1 MKGRWWTE
9 RSPKQS
15 DSAEGRARRKYRDF
29 RSLLAANNEC
39 LSLLTSIQEDLSYVP
54 PLPSVVGER
63 AAGVFLRALTSVEA
77 LERVT
82 GRSFPSF
89 HRLLE
94 AGRREVEAFL
104 AAEGFRET
112 PPLAVPLN
120 RLDASRAPEVGGKAA
135 TLGEVA
141 NGLGLPVPDGFVLTT
156 AAYWQT
162 AGLPLWS
169 RVRDTLRDLDPGD
182 AKALADASRVLWEA
196 VLSLSLPRAVEVALT
211 ERAKGLRRGGG
222 GFAVRSSAVG
232 EGGRRT
238 FAGQFLSLLNVPK
251 ADLPKAYLKVLAS
264 RFSERALAYRLAHGI
279 REVESPLAVL
289 VLPTINARAAGIL
302 YTRDPGRPAS
312 GNLLVT
318 ATAGLALDLA
328 GGKAPADLFL
338 VSRSRSHP
346 VLERRTVDKPER
358 VVLSTEGG
366 IGRERVPEEERP
378 KAALS
383 TEELQ
388 ILAHWGVRLE
398 AHFGTPQDV
407 EWVLDDRGD
416 LYVVQTRDLVVGKE
430 WGALRSRPKAVPLLS
445 GGRTVFPGRASGTSV
460 VEGEGTRP
468 GTVPEGAVLVVRRPT
483 PEIARILPR
492 LAGVVAEEGN
502 VTGHAAALLRE
513 YGIPSLFEARGVLGL
528 VKNGDAL
535 SLDAARKTLYAGRLW
550 PPAEQTV
557 KIPERF
563 APQKADPLHRRLL
576 TLHLVDPSAFNFRP
590 GACRSAHDVLRYCHE
605 KAIEAMFSLS
615 DTVLDRSP
623 QAARR
628 LVSATPIRLFVLDL
642 GGGVRVT
649 ESPPGEIRPE
659 EIVSRP
665 FRALWR
671 GVNHPGVS
679 WRREMPASLT
689 GLASVMAGSLAAQS
703 GVRRALG
710 EKSYLLVAENHMNL
724 NSRLAFH
731 FTLVD
736 ACLGDDPNA
745 NYISFRF
752 AGGGATWWR
761 RNLRAIFLERVLRSL
776 GFEADRRMD
785 VVNAWY
791 RKGSVDA
798 TERALNLLGRL
809 MACSSQLDMYMESE
823 EGMEWYVAQFLRGN
837 YGFQSPEGG
846 TPAGEGAPPRTAEET
861 GEPCSP
867 QGSA

>member
-1 MKGRWWTE
+1 MIRRWMGKPPE
-9 RSPKQS
+9 RRA
-15 DSAEGRARRKYRDF
+15 SAEERARRKYGDF

-39 LSLLTSIQEDLSYVP
+39 LSLLTSLQEDLSYVP
-54 PLPSVVGER
+54 PLPAVVGER
-63 AAGVFLRALTSVEA
+63 AAGVFLRASSSVEA

-94 AGRREVEAFL
+94 AGRREVEAFV
-104 AAEGFRET
+104 AAEGYRET
-112 PPLAVPLN
+112 PPLALSLS
-120 RLDASRAPEVGGKAA
+120 RLDASRVAEAGGKAA

-141 NGLGLPVPDGFVLTT
+141 NGVGLPVPDGFVLTT

-162 AGLPLWS
+162 VGLPLWS
-169 RVRDTLRDLDPGD
+169 RIRDTLRDLDPGD
-182 AKALADASRVLWEA
+182 EKALAEASRRLREA
-196 VLSLSLPRAVEVALT
+196 VLALSLPRAVEVALT
-211 ERAKGLRRGGG
+211 ERAKALARGRGGL
-222 GFAVRSSAVG
+222 AVRSSAVG

-238 FAGQFLSLLNVPK
+238 FAGQFLSLLNVPE
-251 ADLPKAYLKVLAS
+251 ADLPKAYLQVLAS
-264 RFSERALAYRLAHGI
+264 RFSERAIAYRLAQGI

-289 VLPTINARAAGIL
+289 VLPTIQARAAGIL

-328 GGKAPADLFL
+328 GGKAPGDLFV

-346 VLERRTVDKPER
+346 VLERRTLDKPER
-358 VVLSTEGG
+358 VVPSPGG
-366 IGRERVPEEERP
+366 GLARERVPEEEQRKP
-378 KAALS
+378 ALS

-398 AHFGTPQDV
+398 AHFGVPQDV
-407 EWVLDDRGD
+407 EWVLDETGD
-416 LYVVQTRDLVVGKE
+416 LYVVQSRDLLVGKE
-430 WGALRSRPKAVPLLS
+430 RTALRGRPKAVPLLS
-445 GGRTVFPGRASGTSV
+445 GGRTVFPGRASGKAV
-460 VEGEGTRP
+460 VEGEGGRLGP
-468 GTVPEGAVLVVRRPT
+468 VPEGTVLVVRRPT
-483 PEIARILPR
+483 PEIVRILPR
-492 LAGVVAEEGN
+492 LNGVVAEEGN

-513 YGIPSLFEARGVLGL
+513 YGIPALFEARGALRL
-528 VKNGDAL
+528 VQNGDAV
-535 SLDAARKTLYAGRLW
+535 SLDAARRTLYGGLLW
-550 PPAEQTV
+550 PPADRTV
-557 KIPERF
+557 EIAERF
-563 APQKADPLHRRLL
+563 APEKSDPLHRRLL
-576 TLHLVDPSAFNFRP
+576 TLHLGDPSAFNFRP

-623 QAARR
+623 EAARR
-628 LVSATPIRLFVLDL
+628 LVAATPIRLFVLDL

-679 WRREMPASLT
+679 WRREMPASLS
-689 GLASVMAGSLAAQS
+689 GLASVMAGSLSAQS

-736 ACLGDDPNA
+736 ACLDDEPNA

-752 AGGGATWWR
+752 AGGGATRWR

-785 VVNAWY
+785 VVNAWH
-791 RKGSVDA
+791 RKGSAEA
-798 TERALNLLGRL
+798 TDRALDLLGRL

-823 EGMEWYVAQFLRGN
+823 ESMEWYVEQFLRGN
-837 YGFQSPEGG
+837 YRFENPQGG
-846 TPAGEGAPPRTAEET
+846 PPAGEGVPAAGP
-861 GEPCSP
+861 
-867 QGSA
+867 